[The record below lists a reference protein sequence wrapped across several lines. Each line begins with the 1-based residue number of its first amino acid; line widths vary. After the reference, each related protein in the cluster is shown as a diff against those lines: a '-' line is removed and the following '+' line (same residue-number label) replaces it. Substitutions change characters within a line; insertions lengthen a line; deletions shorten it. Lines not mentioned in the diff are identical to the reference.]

1 MKLKDETLSRDEE
14 ATLRARFDRVRER
27 LGKALRH
34 SGRKEGEVRL
44 LAISKWQSLEKILCL
59 ARYWKET
66 GGFPMFGEN
75 YAQEAL
81 TKQKATI
88 KQGAD
93 LGSANWHF
101 TGQAQSNKARILAGR
116 FGLIHSLDSL
126 NLAQNLQKT
135 LDKEPG
141 SRQAVLIQVNL
152 GRETGKAGVSQ
163 EDAAELLRRLP
174 DFPAIEIRG
183 LMCLPPYAGD
193 PEASRPWF
201 IRLRQK
207 RDAWEKELGLALPE
221 LSMGMSHDF
230 EAAVEEGATLVR
242 VGTDIFGP
250 RIHRD
255 SNL

>member
-1 MKLKDETLSRDEE
+1 MKLENETLSRTEE
-14 ATLRARFDRVRER
+14 ADLRARFDRVRER
-27 LGKALRH
+27 LGKALRR
-34 SGRKEGEVRL
+34 SGRKEEEVRL
-44 LAISKWQSLEKILCL
+44 LAISKSQSLEKILCL

-66 GGFPMFGEN
+66 GGFPLFGEN

-81 TKQKATI
+81 AKQEAALR
-88 KQGAD
+88 QDAG
-93 LGSANWHF
+93 LGPANWHF
-101 TGQAQSNKARILAGR
+101 TGQAQSNKSRLLAGR

-126 NLAQNLQKT
+126 NLAQNLQKN
-135 LDKEPG
+135 LEKAPG
-141 SRQAVLIQVNL
+141 SRQAALIQVNL
-152 GRETGKAGVSQ
+152 NQETGKAGVSP
-163 EDAAELLRRLP
+163 EDAAEFLLRLP

-183 LMCLPPYAGD
+183 LMCLPPYAGT

-250 RIHRD
+250 RIRRD